1 MGIFDYLASKEKGL
15 ERDLHIAGIPETPS
29 KYLEKNFRLSFI
41 FSIAISIVTFIFL
54 REDEKVLGTVFFTFI
69 GVLFGM
75 NFLFKGRVRQAI
87 RKREQLIDRDLLFA
101 GQYMLVKLQSGLP
114 LFNTLIH
121 ASKERNETGRFFRR
135 VVQDVNTGTPI
146 EQALSSARDLCPSK
160 NLKKVLA
167 EIVTSL
173 KTGADVTDV
182 LRNSLVEIT
191 RELLIEVQSYSKKLN
206 SIMMFYMIIGTVIP
220 SIGISL
226 LLILLSFVGI
236 QFNITLLV
244 MVGLVLVIMQGFFV
258 AIINSARP
266 TVNL

>member
-15 ERDLHIAGIPETPS
+15 ERNLHIAGFNETPPQ
-29 KYLEKNFRLSFI
+29 YLKKNFQLALIFAVAIGLVASI
-41 FSIAISIVTFIFL
+41 FS
-54 REDEKVLGTVFFTFI
+54 DPGTGFFTFFFL
-69 GVLFGM
+69 LFGM
-75 NFLFKGRVRQAI
+75 NFLFRGRVKQAI

-121 ASKERNETGRFFRR
+121 ASKERNETGTFFRR
-135 VVQDVNTGTPI
+135 IVQDINTGSPI
-146 EQALSSARDLCPSK
+146 EEALSRGRDLCPSSS
-160 NLKKVLA
+160 LKKILT

-182 LRNSLVEIT
+182 LRNSLIEIT
-191 RELLIEVQSYSKKLN
+191 RELMLEVQGYGKKLN
-206 SIMMFYMIIGTVIP
+206 SIMMFYMIVGTVIP

-226 LLILLSFVGI
+226 LLILLSFVGV
-236 QFNITLLV
+236 QFNVSLLV
-244 MVGLVLVIMQGFFV
+244 MVVLGLVLMQGLFV